1 MLESTKEIE
10 NCFFIFD
17 KSHREKIKTFT
28 LKIQG
33 IREVDTFICL
43 ASRLFY
49 NFTRR
54 DFEKWIILK
63 IIYGILRW
71 KLAFVY
77 LAWELKW

>member
-54 DFEKWIILK
+54 DFEK
-63 IIYGILRW
+63 
-71 KLAFVY
+71 
-77 LAWELKW
+77 